1 MWLVLGLSKAIATVP
16 QTWGPTLLV
25 PNPGLAILW
34 PLFKDSEPMT
44 LPDSIFRPPQMVGRG
59 SRQQAPTHTPSL
71 IQPDLLSTYYVSDT
85 CSIKVH
91 RKRGTWVPQSLRS

>member
-44 LPDSIFRPPQMVGRG
+44 LPESIFRPPQMVGRG
-59 SRQQAPTHTPSL
+59 SRQQAPTYTFTHSTGFAEH
-71 IQPDLLSTYYVSDT
+71 LLCVR
-85 CSIKVH
+85 H
-91 RKRGTWVPQSLRS
+91 L